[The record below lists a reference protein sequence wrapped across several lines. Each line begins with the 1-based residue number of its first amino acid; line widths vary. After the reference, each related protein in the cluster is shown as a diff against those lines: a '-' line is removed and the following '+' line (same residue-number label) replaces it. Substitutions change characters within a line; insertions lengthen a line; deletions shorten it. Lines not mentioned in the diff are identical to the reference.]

1 MRLRRISVTSRC
13 SSRVHIHGLGE
24 RERCAMP
31 DGVLFCL
38 LSPVVVDGSLDTG
51 LAAAS

>member
-1 MRLRRISVTSRC
+1 MVWVNTK
-13 SSRVHIHGLGE
+13 G
-24 RERCAMP
+24 CAML

-38 LSPVVVDGSLDTG
+38 LTPVAVDGSLDTG

>member
-1 MRLRRISVTSRC
+1 MVWVNAKGR
-13 SSRVHIHGLGE
+13 
-24 RERCAMP
+24 AML

-38 LSPVVVDGSLDTG
+38 LTPVAVDGSLDTG